1 VIRNQRILRGQ
12 ETVIRARVVLVLAWL
27 LAWGG
32 IGTVIGESVT
42 LAWDPNSE
50 PDLAGYRL
58 YYGVASR
65 TYDHTLEVI
74 GDTQVSV
81 DGLELGTTYYFAV
94 TAHNTAGLESDY
106 SNEVSYTVEAQSDN
120 RPPFAL
126 NLDLVVTANQSV
138 PVTLDGFDPDADSL
152 SYSVVAGPLHGA
164 ISGSAPLLTYLPQ
177 TGFVGVDGFS
187 YTVTDGL
194 LTSAPAEVNITVTED
209 PNPSPS
215 DTPPTIVDAQYLG
228 YGLVLT
234 WTSEPGASYRILVK
248 DGFEAVSWTPISEE
262 ILAAGLRTS
271 WLDPVAATVGG
282 RLYRVELVGL

>member
-1 VIRNQRILRGQ
+1 VIRNKPILRGQ
-12 ETVIRARVVLVLAWL
+12 AAVIRAGAVFALAWL

-32 IGTVIGESVT
+32 NGWAIGDSVT

-58 YYGVASR
+58 YYGTATR
-65 TYDHTLEVI
+65 TYDRTVEVS
-74 GDTQVSV
+74 GDTRISV
-81 DGLELGTTYYFAV
+81 DDLEPGSTYYFAV

-106 SNEVSYTVEAQSDN
+106 SNEVAYTVEEQPDN

-126 NLDLVVTANQSV
+126 NLDLVVEANQSV
-138 PVTLDGFDPDADSL
+138 PVTLNGFDPDGDSL
-152 SYSVVAGPLHGA
+152 NYSVVAGPLHGS
-164 ISGSAPLLTYLPQ
+164 ISGTAPSLIYTPP

-187 YTVTDGL
+187 YTVSDGQI
-194 LTSAPAEVNITVTED
+194 TSAPAEVNITVTED
-209 PNPSPS
+209 PNPPPS
-215 DTPPTIVDAQYLG
+215 DIPPTIVDAQYLG

-234 WTSEPGASYRILVK
+234 WTSEPGSSYRILVK
-248 DGFEAVSWTPISEE
+248 EGFDADSWTLISDQ

-271 WLDPVAATVGG
+271 WLDPVATAVGT